1 MLKISRAGKA
11 GRSVTLKLE
20 GRLAAEWVGELRRV
34 CEKLIGEGRTIK
46 LNRAE
51 VSFVDPDG
59 VKFLAELVSHGIKL
73 VDCSLFVGEQL
84 KPVRG
89 A

>member
-1 MLKISRAGKA
+1 MLKISRTGKT

-20 GRLAAEWVGELRRV
+20 GRLAAEWVGELRLV
-34 CEKLIGEGRTIK
+34 CDKLMGEGRKIK
-46 LNRAE
+46 LNLAE
-51 VSFVDPDG
+51 VSFVDSDG
-59 VKFLAELVSHGIKL
+59 VKFLAELLSHGITL
-73 VDCSLFVGEQL
+73 IDCSLFVGEQL